1 MNKKGSALIIVM
13 VFMLVSVIAS
23 IGLYNSVFITS
34 KIQSINE
41 MERIRGYYA
50 DLAGLRYATLL
61 LRNPANIAGYDV
73 SSVTG
78 ATTGPLS
85 VRTQYNALYVDLG
98 LRPPHDLIITITR
111 RADGL
116 YDVSATYNF

>member
-1 MNKKGSALIIVM
+1 MSGYMAINKKGSALIIVM

-23 IGLYNSVFITS
+23 IGLYNSVYLTF

-41 MERIRGYYA
+41 VERIRGYYA

-61 LRNPANIAGYDV
+61 LMD
-73 SSVTG
+73 
-78 ATTGPLS
+78 TTGYAVGVPVS
-85 VRTQYNALYVDLG
+85 RNVRITDNALYQNLG

-111 RADGL
+111 RADGM